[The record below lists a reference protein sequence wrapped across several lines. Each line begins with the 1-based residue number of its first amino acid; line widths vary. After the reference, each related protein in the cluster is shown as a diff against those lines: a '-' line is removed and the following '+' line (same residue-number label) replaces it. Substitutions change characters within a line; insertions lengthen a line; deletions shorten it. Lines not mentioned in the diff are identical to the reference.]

1 MPKIAIWIMEL
12 RENLGGHYGINE
24 PLWGKEELENCAMN
38 QRMSAWEAILLQTLI
53 PKMVTIVSFR
63 QSLPL

>member
-12 RENLGGHYGINE
+12 RENLGGRYGINE

-38 QRMSAWEAILLQTLI
+38 QKNVCMGGHLLPTLI
-53 PKMVTIVSFR
+53 PKMVTMVSFR